1 MATKVNNDIIQKY
14 RGINRYKG
22 WNIVKEEKN
31 MNIVDTLVDAVI
43 ASGKKLSEIPKES
56 IYGYLSKA
64 GISKSSW
71 EETYKTLENRINER
85 NKPLDVI
92 PSSSKKD
99 TKFSKLEKVD
109 LKQRVPRKNIF
120 SEIKKLT

>member
-1 MATKVNNDIIQKY
+1 MVL
-14 RGINRYKG
+14 
-22 WNIVKEEKN
+22 
-31 MNIVDTLVDAVI
+31 VDTLVDAVI

-85 NKPLDVI
+85 TKPVKEPTDFSRTAKV
-92 PSSSKKD
+92 
-99 TKFSKLEKVD
+99 SKLEKIVD

-120 SEIKKLT
+120 SEIKKLS